1 MQTTQSPEKWVYI
14 DSYGGYT
21 VADKQNKQQTLKKN
35 RNKQAKRAAVSEK
48 IVADRYT
55 ELQIVIKL

>member
-21 VADKQNKQQTLKKN
+21 VADKHSEQQTLKKSC
-35 RNKQAKRAAVSEK
+35 RQAKRAAISEK